1 MRSLWAFVSISM
13 IMGVGAGAAAQKS
26 TPQAPTQMRARVQ
39 QEALRRGNYIAAAV
53 ANPAR
58 SPDNVKLDPSRKP
71 VEMLAFFRLRRGMHV
86 LDLVGA
92 NRYWAEIIAPAV
104 GPKGSE
110 TVWEP
115 AQFLNDKAKSDFA
128 AFAARQPNASLISSP
143 LQSPDFGTDRF
154 DFAIFNLNY
163 HDLYVDFSK
172 RGVPRI
178 EPRQWL
184 KALYAAM
191 KPGGIVG
198 VIDHVANPGDTR
210 ATANA
215 LHRIDPNTL
224 KADFE
229 SAGFVLAGT
238 SNLLRNPADNHSL
251 NVFNPAIR
259 GNTDRAVFR
268 FRKPA

>member
-1 MRSLWAFVSISM
+1 MRRSVIAV
-13 IMGVGAGAAAQKS
+13 AAALAVA
-26 TPQAPTQMRARVQ
+26 APSMVSAKP
-39 QEALRRGNYIAAAV
+39 AAIAVAV

-58 SPDNVKLDPSRKP
+58 DPDNVKLDAERKP
-71 VEMLAFFRLRRGMHV
+71 AEVLAFFGLKRGMHV
-86 LDLVGA
+86 LDLFGA

-115 AQFLNDKAKSDFA
+115 AQFYSDKAKSDFA
-128 AFAARQPNASLISSP
+128 AFAAKQPNVTLISTP
-143 LQSPDFGTDRF
+143 LQSPDFGKGRY

-163 HDLYVDFSK
+163 HDLYVDFAK

-191 KPGGIVG
+191 KPGGVVG

-215 LHRIDPNTL
+215 LHRIDPKTL
-224 KADFE
+224 KSDFE

-238 SNLLRNPADNHSL
+238 SDLLRNPADTHTVK
-251 NVFNPAIR
+251 VFDPAIR
-259 GNTDRAVFR
+259 GKTDRAIFR
-268 FRKPA
+268 FRKPG